1 MSALKSDGLI
11 GLKGLIDGKHF
22 VFMLDSGA
30 SGNFIS
36 HDLFRTLGIG
46 L

>member
-1 MSALKSDGLI
+1 MSVLKSDGLI
-11 GLKGLIDGKHF
+11 GLKGLVNGKHF

-36 HDLFRTLGIG
+36 HALF
-46 L
+46 